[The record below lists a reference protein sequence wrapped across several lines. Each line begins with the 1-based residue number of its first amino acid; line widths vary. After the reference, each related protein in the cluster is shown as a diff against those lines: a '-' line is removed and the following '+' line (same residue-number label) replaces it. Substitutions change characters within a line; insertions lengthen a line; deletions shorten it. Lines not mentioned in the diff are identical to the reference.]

1 MTTITAVLGSITEQH
16 VDAIVNAANYRMR
29 GGGGVDGAI
38 HRAGG
43 RSILEECIARF
54 PDGLATGDAGFTT
67 AGDLPAKWVIHTPG
81 PNYGRGQSDP
91 ELLASCY
98 RRSMEV
104 ASELG
109 AQSVAFPLLSSGIY
123 RWPIEDAIK
132 IAVHTLSQVK
142 SDVSEVRLVTIDAAV
157 HVLLQSA
164 LAAA

>member
-43 RSILEECIARF
+43 RAILAECIARF

-67 AGDLPAKWVIHTPG
+67 AGELPAKWVIHTPG
-81 PNYGRGQSDP
+81 PNYGRGQRDP
-91 ELLASCY
+91 QLLASCY

-142 SDVSEVRLVTIDAAV
+142 SDVSEVRVVTIDAAV
-157 HVLLQSA
+157 HALLQSA
-164 LAAA
+164 IAAV

>member
-1 MTTITAVLGSITEQH
+1 MTTVTAVLGSITEQH

-81 PNYGRGQSDP
+81 PNYGRGQNDP

-164 LAAA
+164 LVAA